1 MLVKEL
7 RRDKTLCTELFVAK
21 ELGMSLTALRRE
33 LTYEEL
39 WLWVAFITMQNEDQ
53 EKRMQKASRG
63 RRR

>member
-7 RRDKTLCTELFVAK
+7 RRNNVLCTELFVAK

-39 WLWVAFITMQNEDQ
+39 WLWAAFMTMQNENQ
-53 EKRMQKASRG
+53 EKAMEKARRG